1 MAENKPSG
9 LPRKAQPAQAA
20 RQAILKEKKTGFRP
34 SKAGVCEA
42 QLWEFTGPSKFL
54 AEDEET
60 PVERIA
66 AASLDQALQFVR
78 GRYPDFIICKAVA
91 IGMIAMLSG
100 SPLD

>member
-1 MAENKPSG
+1 VAGFVDSG
-9 LPRKAQPAQAA
+9 SVLSG
-20 RQAILKEKKTGFRP
+20 TTP
-34 SKAGVCEA
+34 SKIFE
-42 QLWEFTGPSKFL
+42 LWEFTGPSKFL